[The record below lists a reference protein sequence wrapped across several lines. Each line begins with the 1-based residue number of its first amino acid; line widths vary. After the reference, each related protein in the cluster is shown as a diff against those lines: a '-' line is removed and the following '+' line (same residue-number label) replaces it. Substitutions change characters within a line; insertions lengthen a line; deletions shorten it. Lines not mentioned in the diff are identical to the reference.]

1 MKKASPVALEL
12 RDRPV
17 GVLGADTPRP
27 RGAGAAGA
35 AADAGVGDGAL
46 LRAGGTVEVERAGS
60 AFASGRDEALPRVV
74 APQSSLHSDRS
85 SQGRRQGQKVVLAAA
100 GLPGLPA

>member
-27 RGAGAAGA
+27 RGAGAAG
-35 AADAGVGDGAL
+35 DAGVGDGAL

-85 SQGRRQGQKVVLAAA
+85 SQGRRQGQKLVLAVA

>member
-17 GVLGADTPRP
+17 GVLGADT
-27 RGAGAAGA
+27 GAAG
-35 AADAGVGDGAL
+35 DAGVGDGAL

-85 SQGRRQGQKVVLAAA
+85 SQGRRQGQKLVLAVA